1 MQHLDHDL
9 NALKQALLDMGA
21 KAKGVAQ
28 KAVTSAL
35 NRDDEAAQEAK
46 RDDDAIDQLEVDVDE
61 KALFLL
67 SKAPL
72 AGQLRFITVAMKISQ
87 NLERIGDEA
96 TTIAR
101 RAIELA
107 KEPELKSS
115 SDLPYLAKLTIEMID
130 DALLAFIHGN
140 VEQARELVA
149 HDKVID
155 DLNRQLHRELIQG
168 MQADPSTITR
178 ALNLMII
185 SKSLE
190 RIADHAANIAEEAV
204 FLYSAE
210 DVRHASL
217 PRPLT

>member
-1 MQHLDHDL
+1 
-9 NALKQALLDMGA
+9 
-21 KAKGVAQ
+21 
-28 KAVTSAL
+28 
-35 NRDDEAAQEAK
+35 
-46 RDDDAIDQLEVDVDE
+46 
-61 KALFLL
+61 
-67 SKAPL
+67 
-72 AGQLRFITVAMKISQ
+72 MKISQ